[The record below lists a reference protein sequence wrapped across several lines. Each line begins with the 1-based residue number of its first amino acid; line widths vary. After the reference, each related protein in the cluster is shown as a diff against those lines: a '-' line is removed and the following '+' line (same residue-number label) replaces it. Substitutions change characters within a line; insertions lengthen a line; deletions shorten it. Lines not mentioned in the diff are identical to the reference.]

1 MEESKATVLVYIAG
15 TSCISGLMFGYDTS
29 VISGASLYLYQ
40 DLGYDTNTV
49 KQVVVC
55 IILLGTVLGALL

>member
-1 MEESKATVLVYIAG
+1 MEESRRTLLAYIAG
-15 TSCISGLMFGYDTS
+15 ISCISGLMFGYDSS

-49 KQVVVC
+49 KEVVVC
-55 IILLGTVLGALL
+55 IILLGTVLGALG